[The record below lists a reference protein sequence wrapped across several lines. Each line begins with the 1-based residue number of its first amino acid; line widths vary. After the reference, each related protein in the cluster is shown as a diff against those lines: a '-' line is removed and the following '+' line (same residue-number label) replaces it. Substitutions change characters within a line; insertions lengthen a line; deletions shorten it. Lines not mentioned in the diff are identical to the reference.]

1 MKENAARI
9 AILHHTGGGNLG
21 DDAIIDVVIGNIR
34 ERQPG
39 ADIVVF
45 SMNPDDTAQR
55 HGVTAFPLRRHRWS
69 IGYAPVKDPDSGSD
83 GSGFPYRAGEVRNPL
98 LRIPR
103 SLFVEL
109 LFLAKSYRR
118 LKTCDLLVI
127 SGGGQ
132 LTERGGPWSF
142 PYALFTWTLL
152 AKIAGVRCLFL
163 NVGAGP
169 LNHPL
174 SRFFVKRALLAADY
188 VSFRDQQSQSLAVSL
203 GFQRHSHVFPDNVF
217 SLTVEPSANGVP
229 RQSPIVGIAPMP
241 FPFSDLLTPPD
252 DPQSIQDEFIEKL
265 ANFSLRVSALSYRLQ
280 LFGSDVGADH
290 TEIEHLRTVLGSR
303 HAMSLPA
310 YEPVSS
316 VGELL
321 SRIAAMDYVVTC
333 RFHGVVFA
341 LLLNK
346 PVLAISHHPKVAE
359 LMRALGLSRYC
370 VDMRN
375 FDSEI
380 LFEKFLSLV
389 SESDNVRQRMSASLA
404 GFRSQLE
411 TQFDDLFSPTART
424 MMTQQVA
431 PTGTEA
437 VAVGQERQ

>member
-1 MKENAARI
+1 MKDNTARI

-21 DDAIIDVVIGNIR
+21 DDAIIDVVISNIR
-34 ERQPG
+34 RRQPG

-45 SMNPDDTAQR
+45 SMNPDDTARR

-69 IGYAPVKDPDSGSD
+69 IGYKSAKDPEVASG
-83 GSGFPYRAGEVRNPL
+83 GPHRVVGQVRNPL

-103 SLFVEL
+103 SLLLEL
-109 LFLAKSYRR
+109 RFLAKSYRR
-118 LKTCDLLVI
+118 LKTCERLVI

-132 LTERGGPWSF
+132 LTERAGPWSF

-152 AKIAGVRCLFL
+152 AKTAGVRCLFL
-163 NVGAGP
+163 NIGAGP

-174 SRFFVKRALLAADY
+174 SRFFAKRALLAAEY
-188 VSFRDQQSQSLAVSL
+188 ISFRDQQSQALAVSL
-203 GFQRHSHVFPDNVF
+203 GFHRRSYVFPDNVF
-217 SLTVEPSANGVP
+217 SLVVEAPANDAP
-229 RQSPIVGIAPMP
+229 LQSPIVGIAPMP
-241 FPFSDLLTPPD
+241 FPFCDLLTPPD

-265 ANFSLRVSALSYRLQ
+265 ADFSSRVAALSYRLQ
-280 LFGSDVGADH
+280 LFGSDVGVDPK
-290 TEIEHLRTVLGSR
+290 EIEHLRTVLGSR
-303 HAMSLPA
+303 HAISLPA
-310 YEPVSS
+310 YESVSS
-316 VGELL
+316 VDELL

-370 VDMRN
+370 VDMQN

-389 SESDNVRQRMSASLA
+389 SESDNVRQRMSASLT
-404 GFRSQLE
+404 GFRSQLA
-411 TQFDDLFSPTART
+411 TQFDDLFPPSART
-424 MMTQQVA
+424 AMARQVA